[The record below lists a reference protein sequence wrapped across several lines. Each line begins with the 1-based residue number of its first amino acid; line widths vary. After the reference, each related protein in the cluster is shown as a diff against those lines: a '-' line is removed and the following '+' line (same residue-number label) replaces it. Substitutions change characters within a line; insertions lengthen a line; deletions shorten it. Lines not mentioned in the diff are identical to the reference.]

1 VAGIASDW
9 GVLAIILEGGAAHDA
24 SANFQGTILTTSRT
38 EAGAIQVDNRGNNG
52 NATVVASGDIKVV
65 GAGVGTTQYGLL
77 AHAEGNGNASV
88 RFDGGTL
95 NMNASRPRGILA
107 WIDGNGSAT
116 ATTAAN
122 TVINVSGTER
132 GGPGVYVFS
141 STATA
146 PNALTANVASRIM
159 SVGPAT
165 TDPANLPV
173 GIRAN
178 NNGRMHQ
185 SL

>member
-1 VAGIASDW
+1 
-9 GVLAIILEGGAAHDA
+9 LAIILEGGAAHDA

-88 RFDGGTL
+88 TFNSGTL
-95 NMNASRPRGILA
+95 DVGAVRPRGILA
-107 WIDGNGSAT
+107 WVDGIGSAT
-116 ATTAAN
+116 VNTRAGTA
-122 TVINVSGTER
+122 INVSGTQF

-146 PNALTANVASRIM
+146 PNAAGRFVAGNRQAAALERE
-159 SVGPAT
+159 PRF
-165 TDPANLPV
+165 P
-173 GIRAN
+173 GI
-178 NNGRMHQ
+178 
-185 SL
+185 